1 MEAYIYEI
9 FVDMIDFLILR
20 VYYKVEAEYLGG
32 IIMLLMFKVKNYT
45 SFKNESILDMRAT
58 AYVQHPS
65 HVIPINDNTGLLKTT
80 ALYGANA
87 SGKSNLISAMFFF
100 EQYIFSQFINK
111 KETEDFE
118 TLDTKMK
125 MKLEPFLLSDDGN
138 QASEFDIIFMRN
150 RKQIQYGFECTS
162 KEVLNEWLFID
173 DKKVF
178 ERNGMDL
185 SFGSKYQKMLGAY
198 KKLPAERLYMAVLE
212 YFLDDEA
219 KEVVLGDF
227 ISFFTEEYNVFTEIL
242 FESTVKGLAGI
253 IGLSKKLVSNKAY
266 REKVEHYLRLIDVGI
281 KRLDV
286 QTEMI
291 VNERTG
297 KKKKEKVVRTVHDI
311 YDENGNVV
319 GEKLFDLQQESTGT
333 LRFLAYIQ
341 NIIEMISNGGVFIVD
356 EMSAR
361 LHPLL
366 TKLIVDI
373 FCSSQNKKAQL
384 IFTTHDISL
393 LNYNQFRRDEV
404 VFVDKNERG
413 ESTLY
418 ALSDLK
424 VREDATFSKD
434 YLQGKYGAIPI
445 FNYDEIMGGELDG

>member
-1 MEAYIYEI
+1 
-9 FVDMIDFLILR
+9 
-20 VYYKVEAEYLGG
+20 
-32 IIMLLMFKVKNYT
+32 MLLMFKVKNYT
-45 SFKNESILDMRAT
+45 SFKDESVLDMRAT
-58 AYVQHPS
+58 TYVQHPS
-65 HVIPINDNTGLLKTT
+65 HVIHVNEKLSLLKTT

-111 KETEDFE
+111 KENESFE
-118 TLDTKMK
+118 SDGSGMK
-125 MKLEPFLLSDDGN
+125 MKLEPFGLSN
-138 QASEFDIIFMRN
+138 NINNASEFDIIFLHN
-150 RKQIQYGFECTS
+150 DKQIQYGFECTPQ
-162 KEVLNEWLFID
+162 KVLNEWLFID

-178 ERNGMDL
+178 ERTETEL
-185 SFGSKYQKMLGAY
+185 SFGSKYQKLLKSY
-198 KKLPAERLYMAVLE
+198 NKLPSERLYIAVLE
-212 YFLDDEA
+212 YFLDEDA
-219 KEVVLGDF
+219 KKIVLEDF
-227 ISFFTEEYNVFTEIL
+227 ISFFDKEYNVFTEIL
-242 FESTVKGLAGI
+242 FESTVKGLAGMV
-253 IGLSKKLVSNKAY
+253 GLSKKLVSNKAY
-266 REKVEHYLRLIDVGI
+266 RNKVERYLRLIDVGI
-281 KRLDV
+281 KRLEV
-286 QTEMI
+286 QEEM
-291 VNERTG
+291 VFNKRTG
-297 KKKKEKVVRTVHDI
+297 KKIKERVIRTVHDI
-311 YDENGNVV
+311 YDESGNAV
-319 GEKLFDLQQESTGT
+319 GEQFFDLRQESTGT

-393 LNYNQFRRDEV
+393 LNNSQFRRDEV

-413 ESTLY
+413 ESSLY

-424 VREDATFSKD
+424 VREDATFNKD

-445 FNYDEIMGGELDG
+445 FNYDEIMGGELNG

>member
-1 MEAYIYEI
+1 
-9 FVDMIDFLILR
+9 
-20 VYYKVEAEYLGG
+20 
-32 IIMLLMFKVKNYT
+32 MLLMFKVKNYL
-45 SFKNESILDMRAT
+45 SFKNEAILDMRAT

-65 HVIPINDNTGLLKTT
+65 HVIRVDDKLGLLKT
-80 ALYGANA
+80 AAIYGANA

-111 KETEDFE
+111 KDHEDFE
-118 TLDTKMK
+118 TGETGMR
-125 MKLEPFLLSDDGN
+125 MKLEPFTLTNDGN
-138 QASEFDIIFMRN
+138 KASEFEIIFFRSG
-150 RKQIQYGFECTS
+150 KQIQYGFECTPN
-162 KEVLNEWLFID
+162 EVLNEWLFID

-178 ERNGMDL
+178 ERTGAEL

-198 KKLPAERLYMAVLE
+198 KKLPAERLYLAVLE
-212 YFLDDEA
+212 YFLEDEA
-219 KEVVLGDF
+219 KKMVLGDF
-227 ISFFTEEYNVFTEIL
+227 ISFFNEEYNVFTEIL
-242 FESTVKGLAGI
+242 FESTVKGLAGTV
-253 IGLSKKLVSNKAY
+253 GLSRKLVSNKAY
-266 REKVEHYLRLIDVGI
+266 RERVEHYLRLIDVGI
-281 KRLDV
+281 KRLDI
-286 QTEMI
+286 QTETI

-311 YDENGNVV
+311 YDEAGNVV

-333 LRFLAYIQ
+333 LRFFAYIQ
-341 NIIEMISNGGVFIVD
+341 NITVMMERGGVFIVD

-361 LHPLL
+361 LHSLL
-366 TKLIVDI
+366 TKFIVDI

-413 ESTLY
+413 ESSLY

-445 FNYDEIMGGELDG
+445 FDYDELMGGELDG

>member
-1 MEAYIYEI
+1 
-9 FVDMIDFLILR
+9 
-20 VYYKVEAEYLGG
+20 
-32 IIMLLMFKVKNYT
+32 MLVMFKVKNYT

-58 AYVQHPS
+58 AYVQHPT
-65 HVIPINDNTGLLKTT
+65 HVIRVNGKPDLLKTT

-111 KETEDFE
+111 NENEDFE
-118 TLDTKMK
+118 SNEIGMK
-125 MKLEPFLLSDDGN
+125 MKLEPFGLSNDTN
-138 QASEFDIIFMRN
+138 NASEFDIIFLHN
-150 RKQIQYGFECTS
+150 DNQIQYGFECTS
-162 KEVLNEWLFID
+162 KEVLNEWLFIN

-178 ERNGMDL
+178 ERTGTEL
-185 SFGSKYQKMLGAY
+185 SFGTKYQKMLGAY
-198 KKLPAERLYMAVLE
+198 KKLPAERLYVAVLE

-219 KEVVLGDF
+219 KKAVLGDF
-227 ISFFTEEYNVFTEIL
+227 IAFFSREYNVFTEIL

-253 IGLSKKLVSNKAY
+253 IGLSKKLVGNTAY
-266 REKVEHYLRLIDVGI
+266 RNKVEHYLRLIDVGI

-286 QTEMI
+286 QTETI
-291 VNERTG
+291 FDEHTG
-297 KKKKEKVVRTVHDI
+297 KKRDEKVVRTVHDI
-311 YDENGNVV
+311 YDEAGNIV
-319 GEKLFDLQQESTGT
+319 GEKLFDLRQESTGT

-393 LNYNQFRRDEV
+393 LNNNQFRRDEV

-413 ESTLY
+413 ESSLY

-424 VREDATFSKD
+424 VREDATFNKD

-445 FNYDEIMGGELDG
+445 FNYDDIIGGELNG

>member
-1 MEAYIYEI
+1 
-9 FVDMIDFLILR
+9 
-20 VYYKVEAEYLGG
+20 
-32 IIMLLMFKVKNYT
+32 MLLMFKVKNYT

-65 HVIPINDNTGLLKTT
+65 HVIQVNDKLGLLKTT
-80 ALYGANA
+80 AIYGANA
-87 SGKSNLISAMFFF
+87 SGKSNFISAMFFF

-111 KETEDFE
+111 KDNEDFE
-118 TLDTKMK
+118 FDEMGVK
-125 MKLEPFLLSDDGN
+125 MKLEPFTLSECGN
-138 QASEFDIIFMRN
+138 EASEFDIIFLRN
-150 RKQIQYGFECTS
+150 GKQIQYGFECTS

-178 ERNGMDL
+178 ERTCTEL

-198 KKLPAERLYMAVLE
+198 KKLPAERLYIAVLE
-212 YFLDDEA
+212 YFLDDESKDA
-219 KEVVLGDF
+219 VLGDF
-227 ISFFTEEYNVFTEIL
+227 ISFFSEEYNVFTEIL
-242 FESTVKGLAGI
+242 FESTVKGLAGMV
-253 IGLSKKLVSNKAY
+253 GLSRKLVANKTY
-266 REKVEHYLRLIDVGI
+266 RHEVEHYLRMIDVGI
-281 KRLDV
+281 KRLDI
-286 QTEMI
+286 QTETI
-291 VNERTG
+291 LNERTG
-297 KKKKEKVVRTVHDI
+297 KKKKEKVVRTVHNI
-311 YDENGNVV
+311 YDDKGNVV

-341 NIIEMISNGGVFIVD
+341 NIIEMISKGGVFIVD

-373 FCSSQNKKAQL
+373 FCSSQNRKAQL

-404 VFVDKNERG
+404 IFVDKNERG
-413 ESTLY
+413 ESSLY
-418 ALSDLK
+418 SLSDLK

-445 FNYDEIMGGELDG
+445 FNYDEIKGG

>member
-1 MEAYIYEI
+1 
-9 FVDMIDFLILR
+9 
-20 VYYKVEAEYLGG
+20 
-32 IIMLLMFKVKNYT
+32 MLLMFKVKNYT

-58 AYVQHPS
+58 SYVQHPS
-65 HVIPINDNTGLLKTT
+65 HVIRVNDKLGLLKTT

-111 KETEDFE
+111 KDNEYFAFSDAG
-118 TLDTKMK
+118 LK
-125 MKLEPFLLSDDGN
+125 MKLEPFTLSNDGN
-138 QASEFDIIFMRN
+138 EASEFDIIFLRN
-150 RKQIQYGFECTS
+150 GKQIQYGFECTP

-178 ERNGMDL
+178 ERSGTEL
-185 SFGSKYQKMLGAY
+185 SFGSKYQKILGAY
-198 KKLPAERLYMAVLE
+198 KKLPVERLYIAVLE
-212 YFLDDEA
+212 YFLDDES
-219 KEVVLGDF
+219 KETVLGDF
-227 ISFFTEEYNVFTEIL
+227 ISFFDNEYNVFTEIL

-253 IGLSKKLVSNKAY
+253 VGLSQKLVRNKTFK
-266 REKVEHYLRLIDVGI
+266 EKVEHYLRLIDVGI
-281 KRLDV
+281 LRLDV
-286 QTEMI
+286 QTETV

-297 KKKKEKVVRTVHDI
+297 KKKKERVVRTVHNV
-311 YDENGNVV
+311 YDEAGNVV
-319 GEKLFDLQQESTGT
+319 GEKLFELQQESTGT
-333 LRFLAYIQ
+333 LRFLMYIQ
-341 NIIEMISNGGVFIVD
+341 NIIEMISRGGVFIVD

-373 FCSSQNKKAQL
+373 FCSDQNKKAQL

-413 ESTLY
+413 ESELY

-445 FNYDEIMGGELDG
+445 FNYNEIKGGELDG

>member
-1 MEAYIYEI
+1 
-9 FVDMIDFLILR
+9 
-20 VYYKVEAEYLGG
+20 
-32 IIMLLMFKVKNYT
+32 MFKVKNYT

-58 AYVQHPS
+58 AYVQHPT
-65 HVIPINDNTGLLKTT
+65 HVIHVNDKLGLLKTT

-111 KETEDFE
+111 NENEDFE
-118 TLDTKMK
+118 SNEIGMK
-125 MKLEPFLLSDDGN
+125 MKLEPFGLSDDIN
-138 QASEFDIIFMRN
+138 DASEFDIIFLHN
-150 RKQIQYGFECTS
+150 DKQIQYGFECTP

-178 ERNGMDL
+178 ERTGTEL
-185 SFGSKYQKMLGAY
+185 SFGNKYQKMLGDY
-198 KKLPAERLYMAVLE
+198 KKLPAKRLYIAVLE
-212 YFLDDEA
+212 YFLDEEA
-219 KEVVLGDF
+219 KEVILGDF
-227 ISFFTEEYNVFTEIL
+227 ISFFTEEYNVYTEIL
-242 FESTVKGLAGI
+242 FESSVKGLAGMVE
-253 IGLSKKLVSNKAY
+253 LSKKLVSNKTY
-266 REKVEHYLRLIDVGI
+266 RKKVEHYLRLIDVGI

-286 QTEMI
+286 QTETI
-291 VNERTG
+291 FNERTG
-297 KKKKEKVVRTVHDI
+297 EKKKEKVVRTVHNI
-311 YDENGNVV
+311 YDETGNII
-319 GEKLFDLQQESTGT
+319 GEKFFDLRQESTGT

-341 NIIEMISNGGVFIVD
+341 NIIEMISKGGVFIVD

-393 LNYNQFRRDEV
+393 LNSNQFRRDEV

-413 ESTLY
+413 ESSLY

-424 VREDATFSKD
+424 VREDATFNKD

-445 FNYDEIMGGELDG
+445 FNYDEIMGGELNG

>member
-1 MEAYIYEI
+1 
-9 FVDMIDFLILR
+9 
-20 VYYKVEAEYLGG
+20 
-32 IIMLLMFKVKNYT
+32 MLLMFKIKNYT

-65 HVIPINDNTGLLKTT
+65 HVIHVNDKLGLLKST

-111 KETEDFE
+111 NENVDFE
-118 TLDTKMK
+118 SNETGMK
-125 MKLEPFLLSDDGN
+125 MKLEPFVLSNDTN
-138 QASEFDIIFMRN
+138 NASEFDIIFLHN
-150 RKQIQYGFECTS
+150 DKQLQYGFECTS
-162 KEVLNEWLFID
+162 NEVLNEWLFIN
-173 DKKVF
+173 DKKVY
-178 ERNGMDL
+178 ERTGTEL
-185 SFGSKYQKMLGAY
+185 SFGNKYQKMLSAY
-198 KKLPAERLYMAVLE
+198 KKLPTERLYIAVLE
-212 YFLDDEA
+212 YFLDEEA
-219 KEVVLGDF
+219 KKAVLGDF
-227 ISFFTEEYNVFTEIL
+227 ISFFSKEYNVFTEIL

-253 IGLSKKLVSNKAY
+253 VGLSKKLVSNKVY
-266 REKVEHYLRLIDVGI
+266 RKKVEHYLRLIDVGI

-286 QTEMI
+286 QIETI
-291 VNERTG
+291 FDERTG
-297 KKKKEKVVRTVHDI
+297 KKKEEKVARTVHDI
-311 YDENGNVV
+311 YDETGNVV
-319 GEKLFDLQQESTGT
+319 GEKLFDLRQESTGT

-393 LNYNQFRRDEV
+393 LNNNQFRRDEV

-413 ESTLY
+413 ESSLY

-424 VREDATFSKD
+424 VREDATFNKD

-445 FNYDEIMGGELDG
+445 FDYDDIIGGELNG

>member
-1 MEAYIYEI
+1 
-9 FVDMIDFLILR
+9 
-20 VYYKVEAEYLGG
+20 
-32 IIMLLMFKVKNYT
+32 MLLMFKVKNYT

-65 HVIPINDNTGLLKTT
+65 HVITINDKTGLLKTM

-100 EQYIFSQFINK
+100 EKYVFSQFINK
-111 KETEDFE
+111 KENEDFE
-118 TLDTKMK
+118 TSESKMK
-125 MKLEPFLLSDDGN
+125 MKLEPFLLSDKKND
-138 QASEFDIIFMRN
+138 ASEFDIIFVHN
-150 RKQIQYGFECTS
+150 GKQIQYGYECTS
-162 KEVLNEWLFID
+162 KEVLNEWLYID
-173 DKKVF
+173 DKMVF
-178 ERNGMDL
+178 ERTGIEL
-185 SFGSKYQKMLGAY
+185 SFGRKYQKLLGAY
-198 KKLPAERLYMAVLE
+198 KKLPAERLYIAVLE
-212 YFLDDEA
+212 YFLDEEA
-219 KEVVLGDF
+219 KEEVLDDF
-227 ISFFTEEYNVFTEIL
+227 ISFFSEEYNVFTEIL
-242 FESTVKGLAGI
+242 FESTVKGLAGM
-253 IGLSKKLVSNKAY
+253 IGLSRKVVNNKDY
-266 REKVEHYLRLIDVGI
+266 RERVEHYLQLIDVGI

-286 QTEMI
+286 QSELV
-291 VNERTG
+291 VNEHTG

-311 YDENGNVV
+311 YDENGNIV
-319 GEKLFDLQQESTGT
+319 GEKKFDLQQESTGT

-341 NIIEMISNGGVFIVD
+341 NIIEMISKGGVFIVD

-373 FCSSQNKKAQL
+373 FSSAQNKKAQL

-393 LNYNQFRRDEV
+393 LNFNQFRRDEV
-404 VFVDKNERG
+404 VFIDKNKRG
-413 ESTLY
+413 ESSLY

-445 FNYDEIMGGELDG
+445 FDYDQILGGKLDE

>member
-1 MEAYIYEI
+1 
-9 FVDMIDFLILR
+9 
-20 VYYKVEAEYLGG
+20 
-32 IIMLLMFKVKNYT
+32 MLLMFKVKNYT

-58 AYVQHPS
+58 SYVQHPS
-65 HVIPINDNTGLLKTT
+65 HVIRVNDKLGLLKTT

-111 KETEDFE
+111 KDNEDFAFSDAG
-118 TLDTKMK
+118 LK
-125 MKLEPFLLSDDGN
+125 MKLEPFTLSNDGN
-138 QASEFDIIFMRN
+138 EASEFDIIFLRN
-150 RKQIQYGFECTS
+150 GKQIQYGFECTP

-178 ERNGMDL
+178 ELSGTEL
-185 SFGSKYQKMLGAY
+185 SFGSKYQKILGAY
-198 KKLPAERLYMAVLE
+198 KKLPVERLYIAVLE
-212 YFLDDEA
+212 YFLDDES
-219 KEVVLGDF
+219 KETVLGDF
-227 ISFFTEEYNVFTEIL
+227 ISFFDNEYNVFTEIL

-253 IGLSKKLVSNKAY
+253 VVLSQKLVRNKTFK
-266 REKVEHYLRLIDVGI
+266 EKVEHYLRLIDVGI
-281 KRLDV
+281 LRLDV
-286 QTEMI
+286 QTETV

-297 KKKKEKVVRTVHDI
+297 KKKKERVVRTVHNV
-311 YDENGNVV
+311 YDEAGNVV
-319 GEKLFDLQQESTGT
+319 GEKLFELQQESTGT
-333 LRFLAYIQ
+333 LRFLMYIQ
-341 NIIEMISNGGVFIVD
+341 NIIEMISRGGVFIVD

-373 FCSSQNKKAQL
+373 FCSDQNKKAQL

-413 ESTLY
+413 ESELY

-445 FNYDEIMGGELDG
+445 FNYNEIKGGELDR

>member
-1 MEAYIYEI
+1 
-9 FVDMIDFLILR
+9 
-20 VYYKVEAEYLGG
+20 
-32 IIMLLMFKVKNYT
+32 MLLMFKVKNYT

-65 HVIPINDNTGLLKTT
+65 HVIPVNDKLGLLKTT
-80 ALYGANA
+80 AIYGANA

-111 KETEDFE
+111 KNNEDFE
-118 TLDTKMK
+118 SGETGMK
-125 MKLEPFLLSDDGN
+125 MKLEPFTLSNSGN
-138 QASEFDIIFMRN
+138 DASEFDIIFLRGG
-150 RKQIQYGFECTS
+150 KQIQYGFECTP

-178 ERNGMDL
+178 ERAGTEL

-198 KKLPAERLYMAVLE
+198 KKLPAERLYIAVLE

-219 KEVVLGDF
+219 KKAVLGDF
-227 ISFFTEEYNVFTEIL
+227 ISFFNEEYNVFSELL
-242 FESTVKGLAGI
+242 FESSVKGLAGI
-253 IGLSKKLVSNKAY
+253 VGLSRKLVESKIFKK
-266 REKVEHYLRLIDVGI
+266 KVEAYLRLIDVGI
-281 KRLDV
+281 KRLDI
-286 QTEMI
+286 QTETV

-311 YDENGNVV
+311 YDEAGNIV
-319 GEKLFDLQQESTGT
+319 GEKLFNLQQESTGT
-333 LRFLAYIQ
+333 LRFLMYIQ
-341 NIIEMISNGGVFIVD
+341 NIIEMISTGGVFIVD

-366 TKLIVDI
+366 TKLIVDS

-393 LNYNQFRRDEV
+393 LNFNQFRRDEV

-413 ESTLY
+413 ESSLY

-445 FNYDEIMGGELDG
+445 FNYDELNGGELDG